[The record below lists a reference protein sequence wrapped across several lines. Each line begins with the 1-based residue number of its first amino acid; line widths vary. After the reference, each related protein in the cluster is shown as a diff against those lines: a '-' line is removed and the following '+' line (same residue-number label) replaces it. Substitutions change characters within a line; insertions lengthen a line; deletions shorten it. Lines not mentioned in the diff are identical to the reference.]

1 MFAWLL
7 SWPEGLSHSYSSS
20 VTQQWSCLGWT
31 NFLLFLSR
39 SNEVQTARK
48 HWGSAVTK
56 GTERGAVIS
65 PLLASLSSG
74 GCFTRV
80 GASSLARMGC
90 KAVTKG
96 SAACFS
102 LSLQPGDGGAEP
114 MGMCKLSNA
123 CGAGLYPFLF
133 PWVCFFSAKLSLWSR
148 EGAGRAACPCPPSW
162 GYRGG
167 SERL

>member
-1 MFAWLL
+1 M
-7 SWPEGLSHSYSSS
+7 
-20 VTQQWSCLGWT
+20 GWT

-133 PWVCFFSAKLSLWSR
+133 PWVCFFFSQAVPVEQGRCWQSSVPLSPIVGIQGWI
-148 EGAGRAACPCPPSW
+148 RAPIDHRSIIALRFPHGPVRSLCLL
-162 GYRGG
+162 G
-167 SERL
+167 L